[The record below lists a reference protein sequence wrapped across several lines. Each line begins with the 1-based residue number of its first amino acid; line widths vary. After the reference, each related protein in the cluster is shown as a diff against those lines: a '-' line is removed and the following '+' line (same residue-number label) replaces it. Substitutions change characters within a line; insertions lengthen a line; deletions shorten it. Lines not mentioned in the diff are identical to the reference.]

1 MWSIYLNIDMHVF
14 QDLNSNPTKDWGS
27 YQEAAS
33 CRSQVLRGQ
42 TQPLTPA
49 QPPVH
54 QASLPKS
61 TACRFMVHESH
72 HICDI
77 WWSKSDDEEPLI
89 NTKICWVTYPV
100 QFDLIFSLQFVLPSN
115 TARVSVMMLLWQK
128 EVMLPSSVQLRA
140 FQDQR
145 SPGWKMGDLFL
156 GSIVPRSW
164 TREGCCRSRM
174 LRCQTLG
181 ATPALLWTQQDRL
194 TAGMTSVYTVRVM
207 FSLLLFF
214 ARPNF
219 YIMFLSIYVPHFF
232 YGQSLQLLPVRW
244 KYQRM
249 WAWSWRIQLLW
260 AVRPLVSLFLPSAGW
275 KMVSQSKLPAQYTS
289 SQVTSCLTLLF
300 LLHLQDNK
308 TWLMYFAFMTVELN
322 CRKYD
327 ENLWEVLF
335 ILDRYF
341 SHSP

>member
-1 MWSIYLNIDMHVF
+1 MRAPPSGVMVSLQLLPVSVAPRSWLLWLWSKETPSLWCVSPVASRPPAWSGGRMKVSVRITKWGQIWNVISGCSMWSIYLNIDLYVF

-27 YQEAAS
+27 CQEAAS

-49 QPPVH
+49 QLPVH

-77 WWSKSDDEEPLI
+77 WWSKSDDEEPLT
-89 NTKICWVTYPV
+89 NTKICWVTYPI

-140 FQDQR
+140 FQDQP

-156 GSIVPRSW
+156 GSTVPRSW
-164 TREGCCRSRM
+164 TREGCCRSKM

-207 FSLLLFF
+207 FS
-214 ARPNF
+214 
-219 YIMFLSIYVPHFF
+219 
-232 YGQSLQLLPVRW
+232 
-244 KYQRM
+244 
-249 WAWSWRIQLLW
+249 
-260 AVRPLVSLFLPSAGW
+260 
-275 KMVSQSKLPAQYTS
+275 
-289 SQVTSCLTLLF
+289 
-300 LLHLQDNK
+300 
-308 TWLMYFAFMTVELN
+308 
-322 CRKYD
+322 
-327 ENLWEVLF
+327 
-335 ILDRYF
+335 
-341 SHSP
+341 